1 MKADSRFL
9 AEDTAQVI
17 RRQADHARGI
27 LQREPFLIAGPDML
41 NAAVN
46 DVGVPHV
53 RPGGEVFQHVLH
65 NSEQP
70 GGNRL
75 EGGQSGKTF
84 LPLPVQKKD
93 LLLIHSVLCGGAGQK
108 DQKLRDLPP
117 DPADFIAS
125 RMEGG
130 EKLGQVLPGRFLF
143 SMGNRLQEGALLFKG
158 VRSRNPVSLQL
169 GNVGVDLSL
178 EQVGTLHF
186 QQSVFGGDIV
196 HKTDGHKEQDG

>member
-1 MKADSRFL
+1 
-9 AEDTAQVI
+9 
-17 RRQADHARGI
+17 
-27 LQREPFLIAGPDML
+27 ML

-53 RPGGEVFQHVLH
+53 RIGGEVFQHVLH
-65 NSEQP
+65 NGEQP

-75 EGGQSGKTF
+75 EGGQRGEGF

-93 LLLIHSVLCGGAGQK
+93 LLFIHSVFSGCAGQK
-108 DQKLRDLPP
+108 DQKFRDLPP
-117 DPADFIAS
+117 DPADFTAS